1 MALRFLRDGYFVGTV
16 GIGTDNPLAKLH
28 VDSSTAFSLTSVS
41 GDTLFLSDD
50 TNPSVLNNIGASIG
64 FSGPQAVQRQAAIAA
79 LRTGSDHDHIGLAFY
94 THPGTSNDETIVEQ
108 MRLTDSGKVGIGND
122 DPYLKLHVTG
132 DTRVQGNLM
141 VGDASRANT
150 PAAVIHIKSS
160 GTNAKLR
167 IEDSD
172 NANQY
177 WDFLVDQGNALYF
190 NEDTDTRVTFKEG
203 GNVGIGT
210 ASPSRNL
217 HVHAD
222 SGNAYLQL
230 TQAATGTTSN
240 DGFQISMGA
249 AQVNFINRENGNMV
263 FETNN
268 TEKMRITNTGNV
280 GIGIINP
287 AEKLDVDGTLGVSN
301 LPANLTSTSA
311 LVTNETIGPEVLS
324 NPDFDTATIWGG
336 SASIANGQL
345 TKTGGGLAY
354 QTYSGLISG
363 GKYLV
368 EVDVASIAGVANFYL
383 GGTNSSGLVVGK
395 QSFYQLGGSS
405 NLLVGFNNGY
415 SGTTGTVFNSVSLKL
430 VTSASNQIQTR
441 QLGTGA
447 FGPTPVGAYL
457 PLTAGSSFPLT
468 GHLFIDTP
476 AGASQSGYALKLNK
490 TNSSSQ
496 VQVGGEIFATPWANN
511 TNGGNIIFKNADS
524 ATNLQETLRI
534 SANGSVGINSTSS
547 SYKLDVGGNARFQDS
562 VYIDTSTGVGGLYVT
577 RQGNT
582 NESVKIYTSDSTS
595 IFETIQDENTGEYGS
610 MSFILD
616 NGAPDPAY
624 TFKYGSLTRL
634 KIEGGTGD
642 VGIGTDSPD
651 GLLHIKKDNALAT
664 FEIQG
669 GLNSQTTAGAV
680 NGEINFG
687 VNDSSTTGGIGASIK
702 NISEIANGAHN
713 GLAFYTGLQS
723 RTPYLKQM
731 LYFTA
736 RGGLSF
742 GDTNNAT
749 GNSGQVLISSGDAP
763 PTWGDAP
770 TGSGTLNTVPLWTPD
785 GNTLGN
791 SPITVSGN
799 DSTFGGSIT
808 APDFRGT
815 AQVYLTSPDSWLFR
829 STGGSER
836 MRLSSAGNL
845 GINTTNPVYKLDV
858 NGDARSTHFR
868 NGTKGT
874 GTTSTTAGW
883 YKVASWTG
891 GAKRGGS
898 EIKLSTTGGSFTPIT
913 WIIRCFKNWSYDAT
927 LKLEHYGYANVWFT
941 KARIVRDTTTDILYV
956 EIYQPGTTAVSFEMY
971 QTSLMGYDSNVTM
984 VTGTLA
990 AGTPT
995 ADASV
1000 RAELPFTTGGT
1011 SVEAL
1016 TIGDSGNT
1024 GPYLPLGGGTMT
1036 GTNGVLMPDN
1046 FKLKFGDA
1054 TTPDLE
1060 IYHDGTNSRIV
1071 DNGTGELRLQGTN
1084 LRLWASNGETYLT
1097 AVEGG
1102 AVSLYYDAVKKFE
1115 TTLTGVTVLGSAG
1128 ISIEGTNTTNN
1139 ESILLQG
1146 FASTD
1151 TLGSIRTANTGGYNQ
1166 QMRFYTSDITGQPE
1180 NLTLTLH
1187 PTTNASFEGNVDLG
1201 DSSNITMAVG
1211 APGQLQVKGSGYTGA
1226 VALDATAM
1234 YIYHDSALRDLV
1246 LGTNETARLTISG
1259 NSGNTAIT
1267 GVVTAPTF
1275 SGDLNGTINTVT
1287 TAVTKPNTT
1296 DDNTVATTAFVKNLI
1311 AELPAGLIYKGTWDA
1326 DTNTPTLAA
1335 GGGERSEGTSTTVT
1349 ANKLIDSTATFTTAP
1364 AVVVGDRVRVVA
1376 PTGPEFA
1383 LVTSVDSATQLT
1395 LDSDV
1400 VTAIGEAYIIEKT
1413 PFLTEG
1419 NYYIVSVNGATDL
1432 NGITD
1437 WKVGDWVVA
1446 SSTNEWQKI
1455 DNSSILDGS
1464 GTGLTVPL
1472 WAGTGDSNTLTNSV
1486 ISQPNTTTVQL
1497 NNADLKIV
1505 NDLQT
1510 GGNGKARIRFCE
1522 DPTGNSM
1529 DIYYDGDGQTGPA
1542 NYTSIFSYSSGIGDV
1557 LTATYGGKVG
1567 IGTNSPESLLHVKAA
1582 AGVTGV
1588 IKIEGGNS
1596 SSTAPNEINSQLD
1609 FGSNDGSVNNTG
1621 NVGGRISSVT
1631 ENTNGALVGMAFS
1644 TFQQSRT
1651 IDLQEAMRIT
1661 NAGNVGI
1668 NTILPGAKL
1677 EIQTLRESAIRL
1689 SSSDITAGADELLSA
1704 IDFYSNDSGNEGVK
1718 ASIQVKYGDVAANS
1732 YMTLNTGGNTEQMRI
1747 TQLGKVGIGTED
1759 PNQLLS
1765 VKGIISSDA
1774 NDDYYGAWL
1783 SGNSDGTA
1791 DNYIGLGAWY
1801 STAGYLR
1808 YIHNNRLQLYTYDDD
1823 EYVTLQEAGGF
1834 VGIGTAAPRGLL
1846 ELGTGGSLG
1855 AVTNKKISVIIDG
1868 GYSTTNALQYNVTS
1882 FIGTTL
1888 TETSTDIF
1896 DQTGSETSKN
1906 FYTGLI
1912 APNSYFNN
1920 SRYGIVQG
1928 GTEVLTI
1935 RQGGF
1940 TGINEQ
1946 SSISRLEVGG
1956 SFNIDGQR
1964 FVFNSDDVLVTG
1976 AGTTNQQPIKWNEE
1990 THYIP
1995 SLAYAFKVKLT
2006 VTGTGTDTGANYI
2019 VFYDN
2024 TATAWVA
2031 RAVNL
2036 AGAGSNHA
2044 LLNVD
2049 SDATGTSMYAYHNH
2063 SGGYNIRYWVETFD
2077 TGDQDVDG
2085 HFFGS
2090 DFQWQRKTTDLFYND
2105 GDVGIGTNDPDAK
2118 LHIQRAGN
2126 GTNNTL
2132 ILEDN
2137 ARKLILG
2144 RDSIQV
2150 TDLVGASS
2158 MMYLNQNGNGVTFGG
2173 SVYMPDYLYHSG
2185 DTNTFIGFPG
2195 NDQIALK
2202 TSGNHNLFGDATAT
2216 TIYGGGTAQLKTHG
2230 AASGGNFPTNSTLVR
2245 HNLLVGTEGGSFIG
2259 GTVNYATS
2267 QGWVEDAAP
2276 NTGEDG
2282 YYGGSFSSIGG
2293 SAANSIAWDVDPF
2306 GSRSLVWTTIND
2318 AGSDA
2323 DGGWN
2328 KTITDLPGSGKPYMS
2343 VIYVRRNGVETTN
2356 LGEFYHGCDGNHTLN
2371 LNDSANTNP
2380 YFIGLAVSNL
2390 PIDVW
2395 CVSIGFLQAYDD
2407 TQNGTNMPTIRG
2419 VYRLDTGAKITDTA
2433 VLKMKQNSTQQ
2444 SQRVYHFYSTNTA
2457 ANLSFSHPG
2466 FYTVDGNEPTL
2477 GSILGNSSG
2486 LYLPLA
2492 GGTMSGNLAIEAA
2505 SSPKIT
2511 LQDTT
2516 NDVKL
2521 LMYAQDSNAVVGTYS
2536 THDLGFY
2543 TDSTLALTLNT
2554 SQNATFEGDVTVG
2567 ALTSGE
2573 TAQLVI
2579 NHEGGSGAVAKF
2591 MSRTNRA
2598 FIQVGDND
2606 TNGYLVAEGNEFAI
2620 GRAATVSG
2628 NSIIIDASHNA
2639 TFAGNVNLPTANY
2652 LRFISAA
2659 SGSDARILYGNT
2671 TGTNGSIAFTRNSDS
2686 STMFKVTG
2694 SGNAEITGKGTSSAT
2709 ITSDGS
2715 STLTTKGYVD
2725 SLITGATIYRGAWQA
2740 GISATSSGT
2749 TTASTTL
2756 TVAAAILDA
2765 DGNTPVLVGA
2775 VVTGA
2780 GITGTVKVASVTSS
2794 TVYELDTA
2802 IDATATAYI
2811 FSPIY
2816 GAPDLSGVAETSGYY
2831 YICSEAGSATPNGA
2845 STEPN
2850 TWSVGDWVIYNDVS
2864 GTGQWQKIDNSSVL
2878 SGVGTGS
2885 TVPLWVGPSSVADS
2899 DTLGNSM
2906 ITQSSTA
2913 ANAQITLSSTSDAQL
2928 RLFSTNSWSGIYFDD
2943 VGSVP
2948 DHIWHNADN
2957 GTFALGGGGS
2967 NVAGKKLHVDGGM
2980 SIGSSYDSV
2989 APAANSGLAVQ
3000 GNTTIGTGTSH
3011 SAARLTVQSGSNSGY
3026 MIDVVQEDAYN
3037 SGNQAGILFTGKY
3050 NAGGSLANLAQIT
3063 GGKENVTDGDY
3074 GGKLI
3079 FNTRVNSG
3087 AMEAAVQI
3095 SSNKELK
3102 ALGNIEADKNV
3113 YQDIGARGGYIMR
3126 PWGADY
3132 LNSTTNVHTGAIKI
3146 ILPTTGTMD
3155 DMLKFTVD
3163 IYQYQLN
3170 ESTSIDIAGYIYQSP
3185 GNNTWLNCTTIVNT
3199 KESSENYTVRYG
3211 DDGTNHCIWIGELT
3225 STWNHPQII
3234 VRNFFG
3240 GFLTDTDQYLGEWEI
3255 DFEATAFEDVNTTQ
3269 SNNFPLSSGG
3279 VDGEFLPLT
3288 AGSTKS
3294 LSGDLYLDDGVG
3306 INFHSG
3312 DVTLTESGTGD
3323 FTIDA
3328 ADDIRL
3334 DAGGGDVVLKTGG
3347 TEFGRISSLSNSLR
3361 LSASGT
3367 NEDVFIMPNGTG
3379 GVGINNTSPKA
3390 KFDVN
3395 NRFCVDSK
3403 NFSVNNSF
3411 ATCLTVSLSSHTGCH
3426 VVITCFG
3433 DWGNHSSAAYRGEFF
3448 LQNGGNSYNEPGVI
3462 LRQDDNTSVNADH
3475 IECQLVDPTGS
3486 GNPKDFQIQIRH
3498 TAASGS
3504 FTGYLTYTVQGV
3516 FNSIT

>member
-1 MALRFLRDGYFVGTV
+1 MALRFLNSGYF
-16 GIGTDNPLAKLH
+16 A
-28 VDSSTAFSLTSVS
+28 
-41 GDTLFLSDD
+41 
-50 TNPSVLNNIGASIG
+50 
-64 FSGPQAVQRQAAIAA
+64 
-79 LRTGSDHDHIGLAFY
+79 
-94 THPGTSNDETIVEQ
+94 
-108 MRLTDSGKVGIGND
+108 GK
-122 DPYLKLHVTG
+122 
-132 DTRVQGNLM
+132 
-141 VGDASRANT
+141 
-150 PAAVIHIKSS
+150 
-160 GTNAKLR
+160 
-167 IEDSD
+167 
-172 NANQY
+172 
-177 WDFLVDQGNALYF
+177 
-190 NEDTDTRVTFKEG
+190 
-203 GNVGIGT
+203 
-210 ASPSRNL
+210 
-217 HVHAD
+217 
-222 SGNAYLQL
+222 
-230 TQAATGTTSN
+230 
-240 DGFQISMGA
+240 
-249 AQVNFINRENGNMV
+249 
-263 FETNN
+263 
-268 TEKMRITNTGNV
+268 
-280 GIGIINP
+280 
-287 AEKLDVDGTLGVSN
+287 
-301 LPANLTSTSA
+301 
-311 LVTNETIGPEVLS
+311 
-324 NPDFDTATIWGG
+324 
-336 SASIANGQL
+336 
-345 TKTGGGLAY
+345 
-354 QTYSGLISG
+354 
-363 GKYLV
+363 
-368 EVDVASIAGVANFYL
+368 
-383 GGTNSSGLVVGK
+383 
-395 QSFYQLGGSS
+395 
-405 NLLVGFNNGY
+405 
-415 SGTTGTVFNSVSLKL
+415 
-430 VTSASNQIQTR
+430 
-441 QLGTGA
+441 
-447 FGPTPVGAYL
+447 
-457 PLTAGSSFPLT
+457 
-468 GHLFIDTP
+468 
-476 AGASQSGYALKLNK
+476 
-490 TNSSSQ
+490 
-496 VQVGGEIFATPWANN
+496 
-511 TNGGNIIFKNADS
+511 
-524 ATNLQETLRI
+524 
-534 SANGSVGINSTSS
+534 
-547 SYKLDVGGNARFQDS
+547 
-562 VYIDTSTGVGGLYVT
+562 
-577 RQGNT
+577 
-582 NESVKIYTSDSTS
+582 
-595 IFETIQDENTGEYGS
+595 
-610 MSFILD
+610 
-616 NGAPDPAY
+616 
-624 TFKYGSLTRL
+624 
-634 KIEGGTGD
+634 
-642 VGIGTDSPD
+642 VGIGTDS
-651 GLLHIKKDNALAT
+651 
-664 FEIQG
+664 
-669 GLNSQTTAGAV
+669 
-680 NGEINFG
+680 
-687 VNDSSTTGGIGASIK
+687 
-702 NISEIANGAHN
+702 
-713 GLAFYTGLQS
+713 
-723 RTPYLKQM
+723 
-731 LYFTA
+731 
-736 RGGLSF
+736 
-742 GDTNNAT
+742 
-749 GNSGQVLISSGDAP
+749 
-763 PTWGDAP
+763 
-770 TGSGTLNTVPLWTPD
+770 
-785 GNTLGN
+785 
-791 SPITVSGN
+791 
-799 DSTFGGSIT
+799 
-808 APDFRGT
+808 
-815 AQVYLTSPDSWLFR
+815 
-829 STGGSER
+829 
-836 MRLSSAGNL
+836 
-845 GINTTNPVYKLDV
+845 
-858 NGDARSTHFR
+858 
-868 NGTKGT
+868 
-874 GTTSTTAGW
+874 
-883 YKVASWTG
+883 
-891 GAKRGGS
+891 
-898 EIKLSTTGGSFTPIT
+898 
-913 WIIRCFKNWSYDAT
+913 
-927 LKLEHYGYANVWFT
+927 
-941 KARIVRDTTTDILYV
+941 
-956 EIYQPGTTAVSFEMY
+956 
-971 QTSLMGYDSNVTM
+971 
-984 VTGTLA
+984 
-990 AGTPT
+990 
-995 ADASV
+995 
-1000 RAELPFTTGGT
+1000 
-1011 SVEAL
+1011 
-1016 TIGDSGNT
+1016 
-1024 GPYLPLGGGTMT
+1024 
-1036 GTNGVLMPDN
+1036 
-1046 FKLKFGDA
+1046 
-1054 TTPDLE
+1054 
-1060 IYHDGTNSRIV
+1060 
-1071 DNGTGELRLQGTN
+1071 
-1084 LRLWASNGETYLT
+1084 
-1097 AVEGG
+1097 
-1102 AVSLYYDAVKKFE
+1102 
-1115 TTLTGVTVLGSAG
+1115 
-1128 ISIEGTNTTNN
+1128 
-1139 ESILLQG
+1139 
-1146 FASTD
+1146 
-1151 TLGSIRTANTGGYNQ
+1151 
-1166 QMRFYTSDITGQPE
+1166 
-1180 NLTLTLH
+1180 
-1187 PTTNASFEGNVDLG
+1187 
-1201 DSSNITMAVG
+1201 
-1211 APGQLQVKGSGYTGA
+1211 
-1226 VALDATAM
+1226 
-1234 YIYHDSALRDLV
+1234 
-1246 LGTNETARLTISG
+1246 
-1259 NSGNTAIT
+1259 
-1267 GVVTAPTF
+1267 
-1275 SGDLNGTINTVT
+1275 
-1287 TAVTKPNTT
+1287 
-1296 DDNTVATTAFVKNLI
+1296 
-1311 AELPAGLIYKGTWDA
+1311 
-1326 DTNTPTLAA
+1326 
-1335 GGGERSEGTSTTVT
+1335 
-1349 ANKLIDSTATFTTAP
+1349 
-1364 AVVVGDRVRVVA
+1364 
-1376 PTGPEFA
+1376 
-1383 LVTSVDSATQLT
+1383 
-1395 LDSDV
+1395 
-1400 VTAIGEAYIIEKT
+1400 
-1413 PFLTEG
+1413 
-1419 NYYIVSVNGATDL
+1419 
-1432 NGITD
+1432 
-1437 WKVGDWVVA
+1437 
-1446 SSTNEWQKI
+1446 
-1455 DNSSILDGS
+1455 
-1464 GTGLTVPL
+1464 
-1472 WAGTGDSNTLTNSV
+1472 
-1486 ISQPNTTTVQL
+1486 
-1497 NNADLKIV
+1497 
-1505 NDLQT
+1505 
-1510 GGNGKARIRFCE
+1510 
-1522 DPTGNSM
+1522 
-1529 DIYYDGDGQTGPA
+1529 
-1542 NYTSIFSYSSGIGDV
+1542 
-1557 LTATYGGKVG
+1557 
-1567 IGTNSPESLLHVKAA
+1567 
-1582 AGVTGV
+1582 
-1588 IKIEGGNS
+1588 
-1596 SSTAPNEINSQLD
+1596 
-1609 FGSNDGSVNNTG
+1609 
-1621 NVGGRISSVT
+1621 
-1631 ENTNGALVGMAFS
+1631 
-1644 TFQQSRT
+1644 
-1651 IDLQEAMRIT
+1651 
-1661 NAGNVGI
+1661 
-1668 NTILPGAKL
+1668 
-1677 EIQTLRESAIRL
+1677 
-1689 SSSDITAGADELLSA
+1689 
-1704 IDFYSNDSGNEGVK
+1704 
-1718 ASIQVKYGDVAANS
+1718 
-1732 YMTLNTGGNTEQMRI
+1732 
-1747 TQLGKVGIGTED
+1747 

-1888 TETSTDIF
+1888 TETSTDIY

-1906 FYTGLI
+1906 FYVGLI
-1912 APNSYFNN
+1912 ADNSYFNN

-1935 RQGGF
+1935 NQGGF

-1964 FVFNSDDVLVTG
+1964 FVFNSDDVTVTG
-1976 AGTTNQQPIKWNEE
+1976 AGTTNQQPINWNEA

-2006 VTGTGTDTGANYI
+2006 VTGTGTDSGANYI

-2049 SDATGTSMYAYHNH
+2049 SDATGTSMYVYHNH
-2063 SGGYNIRYWVETFD
+2063 PSAYNIRYWVETFD

-2105 GDVGIGTNDPDAK
+2105 GDVGVGTNDPDAK
-2118 LHIQRAGN
+2118 MHIVRDGN

-2132 ILEDN
+2132 ILEDD
-2137 ARKLILG
+2137 ARKILLG

-2150 TDLVGASS
+2150 TDLVGSSS

-2173 SVYMPDYLYHSG
+2173 SVYMPNYIYHSG

-2216 TIYGGGTAQLKTHG
+2216 SIYGGGTAQLKTHG

-2343 VIYVRRNGVETTN
+2343 VIYVRRNGSETTN

-2371 LNDSANTNP
+2371 LNDTANTNP
-2380 YFIGLAVSNL
+2380 YFVGYQVSNL

-2407 TQNGTNMPTIRG
+2407 TQNGTAPSTING
-2419 VYRLDTGAKITDTA
+2419 VYRLDTGEQIGATT
-2433 VLKMKQNSTQQ
+2433 VLKMKENSTQQ

-2457 ANLSFSHPG
+2457 SNLSFSHPG
-2466 FYTVDGNEPTL
+2466 FYTVDGNEPGL
-2477 GSILGNSSG
+2477 GELLAGANN

-2505 SSPKIT
+2505 SSPTIT

-2521 LMYAQDSNAVVGTYS
+2521 LMYAQDSNAGVGTFS
-2536 THDLGFY
+2536 SHPLTFY
-2543 TDSTLALTLNT
+2543 TDSTLSFTIDTNQNVEFEGDVTALRLTMNLDYAASNEYLVIGKAQSQDGGILLKSKPTSGSAQNDWQILNHGT
-2554 SQNATFEGDVTVG
+2554 TGDLKFYAYGLAGNAFILDRENGNATFEGDVTINGSHLKILNHTG
-2567 ALTSGE
+2567 AYEGQGTDYLY
-2573 TAQLVI
+2573 I
-2579 NHEGGSGAVAKF
+2579 GGSGL
-2591 MSRTNRA
+2591 
-2598 FIQVGDND
+2598 D
-2606 TNGYLVAEGNEFAI
+2606 
-2620 GRAATVSG
+2620 
-2628 NSIIIDASHNA
+2628 
-2639 TFAGNVNLPTANY
+2639 
-2652 LRFISAA
+2652 
-2659 SGSDARILYGNT
+2659 GSDAAIYFGNAGNNTGYGWRFFYE
-2671 TGTNGSIAFTRNSDS
+2671 G
-2686 STMFKVTG
+2686 TG
-2694 SGNAEITGKGTSSAT
+2694 SGNNNKLIIKSENAGSSVNALSFTQDGYSTFGTQAFATTATSSGDA
-2709 ITSDGS
+2709 S

-2740 GISATSSGT
+2740 GISATSAGAT
-2749 TTASTTL
+2749 TGSTTL
-2756 TVAAAILDA
+2756 TVSAAILDA
-2765 DGNTPVLVGA
+2765 AGNTPTLVGA

-2816 GAPDLSGVAETSGYY
+2816 GAPDLSGVTQTSGYY

-2845 STEPN
+2845 GTEPN
-2850 TWSVGDWVIYNDVS
+2850 TWGVGDWVIWNDDVGAS
-2864 GTGQWQKIDNSSVL
+2864 GEWQKIDNSSVL

-2885 TVPLWVGPSSVADS
+2885 TVPLWEGPSSVTDS
-2899 DTLGNSM
+2899 DTLGNSI
-2906 ITQSSTA
+2906 ITQSGATA
-2913 ANAQITLSSTSDAQL
+2913 ASSQITLSSTSDAQL
-2928 RLFSTNSWSGIYFDD
+2928 RLYSTNSWSGIYFDD
-2943 VGSVP
+2943 NGSVP

-2967 NVAGKKLHVDGGM
+2967 NVAGKKLHVDGGVT
-2980 SIGSSYDSV
+2980 IGSSYDSV

-3011 SAARLTVQSGSNSGY
+3011 SAARLTIQSGANNGY
-3026 MIDVVQEDAYN
+3026 MIDVVQEDAYD
-3037 SGNQAGILFTGKY
+3037 SGHQAGIVFTGKY
-3050 NAGGSLANLAQIT
+3050 NTGGSLANLAQIT

-3211 DDGTNHCIWIGELT
+3211 DDGTNHCVWIGELT

-3306 INFHSG
+3306 INFDSG
-3312 DVTLTESGTGD
+3312 NVTLTESGTGD

-3334 DAGGGDVVLKTGG
+3334 DAAGGDVVLKTGG

-3367 NEDVFIMPNGTG
+3367 NENVFIMPNGTG

-3448 LQNGGNSYNEPGVI
+3448 LQNGGNSYNEPGII